1 MKTFHLKKKSFFF
14 IFLLI
19 LFTEAVNHKFYVSTS
34 VAEFLEEKKSIQVIS
49 QIFIDDLENALKL
62 NYQGDLKLYP
72 DSDPILI
79 DSLISN
85 YLDNHLKFIENGN
98 VLKNSFVGREYKNDV
113 LVCYIEVFFD
123 STPQLIQ
130 VRNTIL
136 FDFISEQKNIFH
148 FQNGNLRKSYLFYSD
163 NSTYMINL
171 K

>member
-1 MKTFHLKKKSFFF
+1 MKIYHLIKKLFFF
-14 IFLLI
+14 IFPLI
-19 LFTEAVNHKFYVSTS
+19 LFVSSVSHKFYVSTS

-49 QIFIDDLENALKL
+49 QIFIDDFENALKL
-62 NYQGDLKLYP
+62 NYKDVLRLSP
-72 DSDPILI
+72 DNDPILI
-79 DSLISN
+79 DSLISKYFN
-85 YLDNHLKFIENGN
+85 KHLKFIENGN

-113 LVCYIEVFFD
+113 LVCYTEVFFD
-123 STPQLIQ
+123 SIPQLIQ